1 MATSD
6 AAMLMFGNRHDGP
19 HDQHRM
25 QEQFLSPQR
34 RAAKLGGNGTNAD
47 QKARHPGDRGF
58 ERLALYAYGYETG

>member
-6 AAMLMFGNRHDGP
+6 AAMRMFGNRHDGP

-25 QEQFLSPQR
+25 QEQLLSPQR
-34 RAAKLGGNGTNAD
+34 RAAPRGNWTNAD
-47 QKARHPGDRGF
+47 KKARHPGDRGF